1 MKILTKYILKQHIP
15 PFIFAF
21 STVIFVF
28 TVQFLTRTLD
38 RLVGKGLSIATITE
52 LVVLQMAWMVVLA
65 APMASLVATLMT
77 FGNLTST
84 LEMTAIRAGGIS
96 LGRILLPVLGAGLIL
111 TYLAERFGNVV
122 LPEANH
128 RAKVLMMDISRQKP
142 AFALKDNVFSDM
154 IYGYSILAR
163 KTVDTTSKLYGVTI
177 YDYSQ
182 PNTTAIITADSAEME
197 FSSDGNHLLMTL
209 YQGEMHDID
218 RDTRQSYRRVSFYA
232 HRILFDATGYGFERS
247 DESTVS
253 RGDRELSASDML
265 AICDSLLLQ
274 IASAE
279 KNYQKALF
287 AHIQELVLP
296 HSRLRQDTLSQI
308 QIQQSSEPDLLSPEI
323 DSLFAVLAQTP
334 AMPMT
339 LDSIGYIRRVEGA
352 RREASLDYAITTL
365 RNQMTATSGN
375 LYTID
380 NQQNAVST
388 YMVEVHKKYALPFAC
403 FFFVL
408 VGVPLGVLTKRGG
421 FGVGAGLSL
430 IFFLLYWIFL
440 IGGEKLADRRLLSP
454 AVAMWSGNAVILLI
468 GLFLLMR
475 ASGVTFLKWPKKL

>member
-1 MKILTKYILKQHIP
+1 MKAQSR
-15 PFIFAF
+15 A
-21 STVIFVF
+21 
-28 TVQFLTRTLD
+28 
-38 RLVGKGLSIATITE
+38 AT
-52 LVVLQMAWMVVLA
+52 
-65 APMASLVATLMT
+65 
-77 FGNLTST
+77 
-84 LEMTAIRAGGIS
+84 
-96 LGRILLPVLGAGLIL
+96 
-111 TYLAERFGNVV
+111 
-122 LPEANH
+122 
-128 RAKVLMMDISRQKP
+128 
-142 AFALKDNVFSDM
+142 
-154 IYGYSILAR
+154 
-163 KTVDTTSKLYGVTI
+163 
-177 YDYSQ
+177 
-182 PNTTAIITADSAEME
+182 
-197 FSSDGNHLLMTL
+197 
-209 YQGEMHDID
+209 
-218 RDTRQSYRRVSFYA
+218 
-232 HRILFDATGYGFERS
+232 
-247 DESTVS
+247 
-253 RGDRELSASDML
+253 ELSASDML

>member
-21 STVIFVF
+21 STVIFIF

-38 RLVGKGLSIATITE
+38 RLVGKGLSIATIAE

-77 FGNLTST
+77 FGNLSST

-96 LGRILLPVLGAGLIL
+96 LGRILLPVLVAGLIL

-163 KTVDTTSKLYGVTI
+163 KTVDTTSKLYGITI

-182 PNTTAIITADSAEME
+182 PNSTAIITADSAEME

-218 RDTRQSYRRVSFYA
+218 RNTRQSYRRVSFYV
-232 HRILFDATGYGFERS
+232 HRVLFEATGYGFERS
-247 DESTVS
+247 DESAVS

-265 AICDSLLLQ
+265 AICDSLLTQ
-274 IASAE
+274 IAIAE

-287 AHIQELVLP
+287 AHVQELVLP
-296 HSRLRQDTLSQI
+296 KSMLQPDTLLSQ
-308 QIQQSSEPDLLSPEI
+308 QLSETNRWSPEI
-323 DSLFAVLAQTP
+323 DSLLAMLAQTP
-334 AMPMT
+334 AAPMA
-339 LDSIGYIRRVEGA
+339 LDSMGYIRRVEGA
-352 RREASLDYAITTL
+352 RREASMDYAITTL

-388 YMVEVHKKYALPFAC
+388 YMVEVQKKYALPFAC

-475 ASGVTFLKWPKKL
+475 ASGVTLLKWQKKL